1 MAATTGVAA
10 EVPAMP
16 IIMLPTPMQYG
27 FCSPASAD
35 TSGYPRP
42 VAFQY
47 ACGGSVAFALLLY
60 AATAAC
66 W

>member
-1 MAATTGVAA
+1 
-10 EVPAMP
+10 MP

-60 AATAAC
+60 AATALA